1 MLRTRRSVAL
11 VALAFLL
18 PSASR
23 AQRLEDARVAITI
36 RGDGPAPERR
46 DAAADR
52 SDALFKR
59 TLAGFGGTLVG
70 GALGFLGG
78 YVVYG
83 KSHHVPCGDFCIPA
97 PIAIGT
103 LAGALVGTGLAVT
116 IPDYKSDCAWRP
128 RFARGLGGA
137 VAGLVAGS
145 VLALTQIGA
154 LALPV
159 MPAFGAALA
168 QGRC

>member
-1 MLRTRRSVAL
+1 MRSRWIVLPVVMLFL
-11 VALAFLL
+11 PALA
-18 PSASR
+18 PG
-23 AQRLEDARVAITI
+23 QRLRDARSAVSARVALDSLTA
-36 RGDGPAPERR
+36 RP
-46 DAAADR
+46 DARPDR

-78 YVVYG
+78 YVVYQND
-83 KSHHVPCGDFCIPA
+83 HHEPCGDFCIPA

-128 RFARGLGGA
+128 RFARGLAGS

-145 VLALTQIGA
+145 VLALTQIGG

-159 MPAFGAALA
+159 MPAFGAAVA